1 MDAAPLPPVRL
12 LGVAGDLCVTRR
24 RRCRG
29 ISSSSLLDLPSQAP
43 AANITVFMER
53 DTKPSDISKTP
64 LTARSRKRVNG

>member
-43 AANITVFMER
+43 AANITVFVER
-53 DTKPSDISKTP
+53 DTKPSEVSKTP
-64 LTARSRKRVNG
+64 LAARSRKLVNG